1 MLQNSSDKPNLIV
14 PIWRI
19 KDASLHTIVSE
30 VEWTVLIEV
39 NATMINLGLEKTVTT
54 INLGLILDGDQ
65 SIVSQGDFEHTL
77 ENIRLEPAH
86 LEVNATYE

>member
-1 MLQNSSDKPNLIV
+1 MRVFTQKSAKSNEQF
-14 PIWRI
+14 
-19 KDASLHTIVSE
+19 SLK
-30 VEWTVLIEV
+30 
-39 NATMINLGLEKTVTT
+39 INIGLETTVTT

>member
-1 MLQNSSDKPNLIV
+1 MKID
-14 PIWRI
+14 I
-19 KDASLHTIVSE
+19 KKIILLSAYLAAADA
-30 VEWTVLIEV
+30 V
-39 NATMINLGLEKTVTT
+39 NATMINLGLEMTVTT

>member
-1 MLQNSSDKPNLIV
+1 
-14 PIWRI
+14 
-19 KDASLHTIVSE
+19 
-30 VEWTVLIEV
+30 
-39 NATMINLGLEKTVTT
+39 MINIGLETTVTT